1 MTSSQ
6 DKIAQYLHEA
16 HAMELSLVR
25 TLQAHRAMTP
35 AGEYR
40 AALER
45 HLRETR
51 GHADRIARRL
61 REMGRSPG
69 LAEMG
74 YGLAQ
79 RLVGQVLA
87 LGKAPLDLLRGGSA
101 EEKLLKN
108 AKDECATEAL
118 EIATYEAIEQLA
130 RQAGDEVTAKLA
142 ADHRAD
148 EERMLKTLREQLPK
162 LTAAVVGAEVLG
174 EPTYDVGKTGAV
186 QDIREGQRAAGR
198 AAERAVRTARGVA
211 DRAGDAAQTA
221 VQTGRGAA
229 DMVGEAAEGA
239 VATARGTTAAAG
251 EAAQDAVHDARDATG
266 TLTPTEEREERQAPL
281 PNYDDLTVEDVTR
294 RIDRL
299 SSAQLRHVARYE
311 RAHKKRRGVLEAVER
326 RQQEREHAR
335 T

>member
-25 TLQAHRAMTP
+25 TLQAHRAVTP
-35 AGEYR
+35 AGDYR
-40 AALER
+40 TAIER

-51 GHADRIARRL
+51 GHADRVARRL
-61 REMGRSPG
+61 REMGRSPSI
-69 LAEMG
+69 AEMG

-87 LGKAPLDLLRGGSA
+87 LGKAPLDLVRGGSP

-118 EIATYEAIEQLA
+118 EIATYDALEQLA

-142 ADHRAD
+142 ADQRAD
-148 EERMLKTLREQLPK
+148 EERMLATLREQLPK

-174 EPTYDVGKTGAV
+174 EPSYDVRETGAV
-186 QDIREGQRAAGR
+186 QDIREGQRAVKQTAQE
-198 AAERAVRTARGVA
+198 AATGAVRTAQGVA
-211 DRAGDAAQTA
+211 EMA
-221 VQTGRGAA
+221 
-229 DMVGEAAEGA
+229 GEAAE
-239 VATARGTTAAAG
+239 AAARTAG
-251 EAAQDAVHDARDATG
+251 ERTQEAIHAAREATG
-266 TLTPTEEREERQAPL
+266 TLTPTEEREEQRSPL
-281 PNYDDLTVEDVTR
+281 PDYDELTVEDVTK

-299 SSAQLRHVARYE
+299 TPAQLRHVATYE
-311 RAHKKRRGVLEAVER
+311 RAHKRRRGVLEAVER
-326 RQQEREHAR
+326 RQQEREHANA
-335 T
+335 

>member
-16 HAMELSLVR
+16 QAMELSLVR

-40 AALER
+40 TALER

-51 GHADRIARRL
+51 GHAEHVSRRL
-61 REMGRSPG
+61 RELGRSPG
-69 LAEMG
+69 VAQMG

-101 EEKLLKN
+101 EERLVKN
-108 AKDECATEAL
+108 AKDACATEAL
-118 EIATYEAIEQLA
+118 EIATYDALEQLA

-148 EERMLKTLREQLPK
+148 EERMLATLREQLPK

-174 EPTYDVGKTGAV
+174 ERSYDVRTTGAV
-186 QDIREGQRAAGR
+186 QDIRAGQRAVKETAEAAATGAAR
-198 AAERAVRTARGVA
+198 TVEAVAERAGE
-211 DRAGDAAQTA
+211 A
-221 VQTGRGAA
+221 VKGAA
-229 DMVGEAAEGA
+229 
-239 VATARGTTAAAG
+239 RSAG
-251 EAAQDAVHDARDATG
+251 ERTEEAIHAAREPTG
-266 TLTPTEEREERQAPL
+266 TLSEREQREEQRSPL
-281 PNYDDLTVEDVTR
+281 PDYDELTVEDVTR
-294 RIDRL
+294 RIEQL
-299 SSAQLRHVARYE
+299 SPAQLRHVATYE

-326 RQQEREHAR
+326 RRQEREREHVNA
-335 T
+335 